1 MFTEIQITY
10 ALLVSHNGAE
20 PIEYKHKIEPV
31 KHGDKFL
38 PNNKALKDV
47 RAQSTFFIENHVFE
61 RVQRE
66 GKTIIVNFAGGWC
79 FLTKDSKIVN
89 QN

>member
-1 MFTEIQITY
+1 MLY
-10 ALLVSHNGAE
+10 SHGENQK
-20 PIEYKHKIEPV
+20 PVRYKHKIEPV

-38 PNNKALKDV
+38 PNAKVLKDI
-47 RAQSTFFIENHVFE
+47 RTKSTIYIENHVFE

-79 FLTKDSKIVN
+79 FLTADMKEVTSNAVSA
-89 QN
+89 